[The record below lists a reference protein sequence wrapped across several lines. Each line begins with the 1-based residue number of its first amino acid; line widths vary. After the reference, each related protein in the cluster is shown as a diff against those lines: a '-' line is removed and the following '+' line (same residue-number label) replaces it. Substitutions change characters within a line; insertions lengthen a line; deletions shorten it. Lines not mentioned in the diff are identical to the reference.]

1 MRFVQHTVRIGID
14 KAEGYDVDRLQR
26 DWPIVNNAYVIT
38 GERMVL
44 QASDL
49 ESPEAIAKVNKRL
62 AADLGTLQRDSG
74 DGESVKGTP
83 IDLIYVANNGGL
95 ALNYGE
101 AIKDR
106 YRVRKGRVD
115 QQAINQAMAWAVA
128 ENRLDLLTAGD
139 VNALVA
145 AWREREEQ

>member
-1 MRFVQHTVRIGID
+1 MRFIEHVVRIGVD
-14 KAEGYDVDRLQR
+14 KAEGYDAERLQR
-26 DWPIVNNAYVIT
+26 DCPVVNGAYVIT

-62 AADLGTLQRDSG
+62 AADLGTLQRDSA
-74 DGESVKGTP
+74 DSESVKGTP
-83 IDLIYVANNGGL
+83 VDLIYVANNGGL

-106 YRVRKGRVD
+106 YRVRKGRID
-115 QQAINQAMAWAVA
+115 QHAINQAMAWAVA
-128 ENRLDLLTAGD
+128 RNRLDLLTAGD

-145 AWREREEQ
+145 AWRGQDD